1 MLVEDKLSKWVTAGL
16 DLYRANPVMLESVL
30 YDASQTG
37 TPIFAEP
44 GAVIDL
50 EKFWLSNEYAGG
62 VLRWAGQEF
71 PIVSNTAQQLTVV
84 GDPGAVAPVPEL
96 PSYQIVPSGVKLLT
110 ELLTKKISVSS
121 TFNQV
126 PTEMPMYTIRLEKD
140 AQSDVYVGESFKS
153 YGREGVEFDMRSQGI
168 TGSYLISIWTINRE
182 ATLLLYAWT
191 MHYALVSMP
200 LFTSWGLYDVAFSG
214 SDLDPAMQYLA
225 ERTYVRHFL
234 LTATRTE
241 RAVTTQQPIEWV
253 SGLSLEI
260 LAYYQRFALTI
271 PAME

>member
-1 MLVEDKLSKWVTAGL
+1 MIIEQKLQAWIQAGL
-16 DLYRANPVMLESVL
+16 ALYRANPLMIESVL
-30 YDASQTG
+30 FDASQIG
-37 TPIFAEP
+37 TPIFAGP
-44 GAVIDL
+44 TTVVDL
-50 EKFWLSNEYAGG
+50 EKYWLPDEYAGG
-62 VLRWAGQEF
+62 MFRWGGQEF
-71 PIVSNTAQQLTVV
+71 GIVSNTTQQLTLDGNASLV
-84 GDPGAVAPVPEL
+84 DPL
-96 PSYQIVPSGVKLLT
+96 TTTYYQIVPPAIKGLT
-110 ELLTKKISVSS
+110 ELLQKKISVSS

-126 PTEMPMYTIRLEKD
+126 PTEMPMITIRLEKD
-140 AQSDVYVGESFKS
+140 AQADVYIGESLKS
-153 YGREGVEFDMRSQGI
+153 SASNGVEFDIRQQAI
-168 TGSYLISIWTINRE
+168 TGSYLLSVWAVNRE
-182 ATLLLYAWT
+182 AVLWMYAWLMT
-191 MHYALVSMP
+191 YALVSMP

-234 LTATRTE
+234 LTVTRIE